1 MEQINKIDWKKMNN
15 LIPTITQDSQT
26 NEVLMLGYMNK
37 EALELSLK
45 TGFAHYFSRSKQRIW
60 QDGGS

>member
-1 MEQINKIDWKKMNN
+1 MEQINKIDWEKMNN

-37 EALELSLK
+37 EALEL
-45 TGFAHYFSRSKQRIW
+45 
-60 QDGGS
+60 